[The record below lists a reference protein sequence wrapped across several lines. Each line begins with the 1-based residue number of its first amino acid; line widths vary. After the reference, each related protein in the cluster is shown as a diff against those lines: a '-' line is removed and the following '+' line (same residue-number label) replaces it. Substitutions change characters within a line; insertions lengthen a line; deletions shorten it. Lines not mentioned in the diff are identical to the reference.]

1 MVDIISKSEFP
12 RREDERAR
20 RLLGENRQVIE
31 GLADRLTQGGYSR
44 AKAAKAERAREPVP
58 DGLLIHDSGAGRRV
72 AEARPYVR
80 ISPNNRVVV
89 ADEDSGRQIHF
100 LGEVRRIDGR
110 RRFVLATAANKF
122 FTPLDADVAARLA
135 DLDGQDVAGGAA
147 ERALAEAI
155 AARLGY
161 A

>member
-20 RLLGENRQVIE
+20 QLIGANRKVIE
-31 GLADRLTQGGYSR
+31 GLADRLTQGGYSQ
-44 AKAAKAERAREPVP
+44 AKAAKAERARGPEPE
-58 DGLLIHDSGAGRRV
+58 GLIIHDIGAGRRTDAV
-72 AEARPYVR
+72 RPYVR

-89 ADEDSGRQIHF
+89 ADEDTGRQVHF
-100 LGEVRRIDGR
+100 LGELRRIDGR
-110 RRFVLATAANKF
+110 RRFVLATAENKF
-122 FTPLDADVAARLA
+122 FSPLDPDLVAALA
-135 DLDGQDVAGGAA
+135 DLDGTDVAGGGA
-147 ERALAEAI
+147 ERALAEGI